1 MPKIRWYHYYF
12 ILAFFDV
19 IVIMLSLQLHNQTL
33 ERVKEMIEEASSL
46 QKQSGWLQ
54 RTQQRIVQL
63 NAPGNDLFSA
73 RTPEDFR
80 IQQRRFDQAKINM
93 AAQLQQVEQ
102 RQLNIQNLELQINRM
117 LQEAETIFK
126 DFSAMSSGTLTQ
138 QDYESILHRAG
149 PKMAEMDRQQHQ
161 ALSALGL
168 LFARNAHARSH
179 LLDTYQKDLR
189 KRLDYERYFI
199 AAVILILV
207 GVLAFGRKLQ
217 QAERALVQERR
228 RAKEERRER
237 LAAIGEL
244 CSSVA
249 HGIRNPL
256 AAIRSSAQLT
266 LELGRT
272 DDDSQQR
279 LRDIMHEGERL
290 GDRVTGLLSMARTNA
305 DAFELVELNSIV
317 QMAVRELRPE
327 LDRIGLHIE
336 QSIDEK
342 LITVNGDRRQLEQ
355 IVIELLSNAMDHSNK
370 GDTVHL
376 GLQYD
381 AGDAVLVVE
390 DRGPGIPDAVQDRIF
405 DLFFTT
411 RPDGTGIGLATVK
424 RIARLHGGDVVL
436 NSPDEGGARF
446 EVTLPVAKS
455 GRNGKTTDWTGAHHA

>member
-12 ILAFFDV
+12 TLALFDV
-19 IVIMLSLQLHNQTL
+19 IVIMLSLHLHNQTL
-33 ERVKEMIEEASSL
+33 ERVKAMIEEAGSL

-54 RTQQRIVQL
+54 RTQQRIIQL

-73 RTPEDFR
+73 RTSEDYQ
-80 IQQRRFDQAKINM
+80 IQQRRFDQAKTNM
-93 AAQLQQVEQ
+93 AAQLQSVEQ
-102 RQLNIQNLELQINRM
+102 RQLNIQILEQQINKM
-117 LQEAETIFK
+117 IQAAETIFK
-126 DFSAMSSGTLTQ
+126 DFSAMSRGPLNQ
-138 QDYESILHRAG
+138 QDYESVLHSAG

-168 LFARNAHARSH
+168 LFARNAHARNH

-189 KRLDYERYFI
+189 RRLDYERYFI

-217 QAERALVQERR
+217 QAERALVQERQ

-305 DAFELVELNSIV
+305 EAFELVELNSIV

-327 LDRIGLHIE
+327 LDRMGLHIE
-336 QSIDEK
+336 QVIDAK
-342 LITVNGDRRQLEQ
+342 PITIHGDRRQLEQ
-355 IVIELLSNAMDHSNK
+355 IIIELLSNAMDHSHK

-376 GLQYD
+376 ELHRD
-381 AGDAVLVVE
+381 AGNAVLVVA
-390 DRGPGIPDAVQDRIF
+390 DRGPGIPNAVRDRIF

-411 RPDGTGIGLATVK
+411 RPEGTGIGLATVK

-436 NSPDEGGARF
+436 TSPDKGGARF
-446 EVTLPVAKS
+446 EVTFPIAKS
-455 GRNGKTTDWTGAHHA
+455 GRNGKTQDWTGTRHA